1 MVSLVSSIDSFGRL
15 LTYSPLQNWSS
26 VMFTGVA
33 AIAIADYLIRG
44 KRQYIPPV
52 RHINKI

>member
-1 MVSLVSSIDSFGRL
+1 
-15 LTYSPLQNWSS
+15 
-26 VMFTGVA
+26 MFTGVA

-44 KRQYIPPV
+44 RKQYVPPV